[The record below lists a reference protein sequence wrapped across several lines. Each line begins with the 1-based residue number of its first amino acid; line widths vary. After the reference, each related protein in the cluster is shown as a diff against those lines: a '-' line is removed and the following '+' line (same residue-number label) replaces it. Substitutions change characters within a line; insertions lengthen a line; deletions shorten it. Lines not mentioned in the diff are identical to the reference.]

1 MKNNIASLLTATAA
15 VALATFGATAVMADN
30 ATPGVSGSISA
41 TRGATAMPSGSVSAS
56 TTVTATVTRI
66 DKKDR
71 WVTLKMADGS
81 LVDIQAGPAVK
92 NFDQIKVGDL
102 VSSTHEET
110 LAVAV
115 VPAGAAPPNVTG
127 GSAVVGAPAGTKPMG
142 VMVDTTMVSGK
153 VTAIDNTPRS
163 VTLLGPDGITRTI
176 PVGPGVKR
184 LNEVKVG
191 DDVVFTLKTAT
202 TIEVTAPA
210 KK

>member
-15 VALATFGATAVMADN
+15 IALATLSASPLMADN
-30 ATPGVSGSISA
+30 AMPGVTGSVSA
-41 TRGATAMPSGSVSAS
+41 TRGATELPSGSVSAT

-81 LVDIQAGPAVK
+81 LVDIQAGPAVR

-110 LAVAV
+110 LAIAV
-115 VPAGAAPPNVTG
+115 VPAGTAPPNATG
-127 GSAVVGAPAGTKPMG
+127 GSAIVGAPAGSKPMG

-163 VTLLGPDGITRTI
+163 VTLLGPDGNTRTI

-184 LNEVKVG
+184 LNEIKVG

-202 TIEVTAPA
+202 TIEVTAPV

>member
-1 MKNNIASLLTATAA
+1 MKNNPASFLIVTAA
-15 VALATFGATAVMADN
+15 VALATLGATPVMAD
-30 ATPGVSGSISA
+30 ATPGVSGSVSA
-41 TRGATAMPSGSVSAS
+41 TRGATAMPSGSVSAT

-81 LVDIQAGPAVK
+81 LLDIQAGPAVK

-102 VSSTHEET
+102 VSSTREET

-115 VPAGAAPPNVTG
+115 VPAGTAPPNATG
-127 GSAVVGAPAGTKPMG
+127 GSAVVGAPAGSKPMG
-142 VMVDTTMVSGK
+142 VMVDTVMVSGK

-163 VTLLGPDGITRTI
+163 VTLLGPDGNSRTI
-176 PVGPGVKR
+176 PVGPAVKR
-184 LNEVKVG
+184 LNEIKVG

-202 TIEVTAPA
+202 TIDVEAPA